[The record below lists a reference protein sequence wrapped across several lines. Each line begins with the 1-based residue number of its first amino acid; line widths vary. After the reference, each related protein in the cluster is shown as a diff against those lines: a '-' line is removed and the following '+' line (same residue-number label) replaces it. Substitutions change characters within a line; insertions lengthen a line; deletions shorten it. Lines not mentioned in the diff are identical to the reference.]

1 MPESLR
7 AQTTQEAK
15 KIFEMQSRVEVLA
28 QDNGKLDELEAR
40 LQELIQEQESEVL
53 KLKDENIRV
62 KNLQEEC

>member
-1 MPESLR
+1 VPESLR